1 MVRYRAYLRAC
12 LRVGE
17 HPGGGGKPQ
26 EIDGK
31 DGENPSLC
39 RNRIATAARWELSRN
54 ASPGSSPDL
63 WGGDA
68 QPRVPAKV

>member
-1 MVRYRAYLRAC
+1 M
-12 LRVGE
+12 
-17 HPGGGGKPQ
+17 PQ

-39 RNRIATAARWELSRN
+39 RNRVATADGRLLSRN
-54 ASPGSSPDL
+54 ASPGSSPDQ

-68 QPRVPAKV
+68 LPRVPANIQ